1 MKKKIL
7 ERKGEF
13 LIIEIYPEYK
23 ETGEKTFF
31 LILAEI
37 NQVWSSTNKS
47 HIYRNCQTNMYHSIC
62 AT

>member
-1 MKKKIL
+1 MKKIS

-23 ETGEKTFF
+23 ETGKKKFF
-31 LILAEI
+31 SDPSPDKSSL
-37 NQVWSSTNKS
+37 NSTNKS
-47 HIYRNCQTNMYHSIC
+47 HIYRNCQTNMYYSIC